1 MKKRYMLTLTQET
14 VEAINTDLRVLR
26 LPPGT
31 LSGLVDDWL
40 EKFAPTLHKM
50 AEKKLKGEQ
59 LTFEELLGDLFAE
72 MGQAIKDK

>member
-14 VEAINTDLRVLR
+14 VEAINADLRLLR

-31 LSGLVDDWL
+31 MSGLVDEWL

-50 AEKKLKGEQ
+50 AEKKVKGEQ
-59 LTFEELLGDLFAE
+59 LTFEEVIGDLFTE
-72 MGQAIKDK
+72 MGKVIKSE